1 MAHKPDMNEE
11 NFLKRIKSADPAS
24 NVAIDE
30 SLLDSSIASGTLKAK
45 ATRQRNTFF
54 AAAGSGVLALSLIT
68 SLGLGQTSQTG
79 LITLGQQTGQAGSPM
94 STSREGSSQDM
105 ASDKMMWI
113 NPYTYIYVAGENLS
127 DDTSKAHV
135 YKVEL
140 AGDANSLLKKLA
152 SVFGVDGDITKQSID
167 MVPEAKGYDFFT
179 VGEQDGKAKTLNL
192 SWTGSGSWWFSDP
205 AAYPQPECNDH
216 ITVDVTQEVA
226 GQRAC
231 AYVEPKPTPELV
243 PTKAE
248 AMTEAMRIFKSLG
261 FTVQP
266 AQVRVQSDEWGAWA
280 SASVQLNGED
290 TPIEWSV
297 SWSSNGKLSSVSG
310 HSMKFVDKGEFKTIS
325 AKDAVSRLSD
335 WRYNGSLASSQY
347 DKYFVQPLSAY
358 GTPTTKGGTTDLAV
372 EPEVSID
379 QPVEPIAEPS
389 PTTVTVVVDK
399 ATEVHVMI
407 WDSNGTNWLVPG
419 YIMSSSQGAVSSVY
433 SLEDGVV
440 ALPPKN

>member
-30 SLLDSSIASGTLKAK
+30 SVLESSISAGTMKAK
-45 ATRQRNTFF
+45 AARQRNTFF

-68 SLGLGQTSQTG
+68 SLGLGQTSPTG
-79 LITLGQQTGQAGSPM
+79 LITLGQQASQTGSPM

-113 NPYTYIYVAGENLS
+113 NPYIYNYVAGENLS
-127 DDTSKAHV
+127 DATSKAHV

-152 SVFGVDGDITKQSID
+152 SVFGVEGEITKQSID
-167 MVPEAKGYDFFT
+167 MGPDAKGYDFFT

-205 AAYPQPECNDH
+205 AAYPQSQCTDWAESED
-216 ITVDVTQEVA
+216 
-226 GQRAC
+226 GQKYCSIYA
-231 AYVEPKPTPELV
+231 EQKSTPELV

-248 AMTEAMRIFKSLG
+248 AMTEAIRIFKSLG
-261 FTVQP
+261 FNVQP
-266 AQVRVQSDEWGAWA
+266 TQVRVQSDEWGAWA

-290 TPIEWSV
+290 TPIEWSA

-335 WRYNGSLASSQY
+335 WRYNGSLAGSQY

-358 GTPTTKGGTTDLAV
+358 GTPTTKGGATDLAV

-389 PTTVTVVVDK
+389 PTTVTVVVEK

-419 YIMSSSQGAVSSVY
+419 YIMSSSQGAISSVY

>member
-30 SLLDSSIASGTLKAK
+30 SVLESSIESGNLKAK
-45 ATRQRNTFF
+45 AARQRNTFF

-68 SLGLGQTSQTG
+68 SLGLVQTSQTG
-79 LITLGQQTGQAGSPM
+79 LITLGQQASNAGGYVSQAQADSSM
-94 STSREGSSQDM
+94 TSE
-105 ASDKMMWI
+105 KMMWI
-113 NPYTYIYVAGENLS
+113 NPYIYNYVAGQNLS
-127 DDTSKAHV
+127 DATSKAHV

-140 AGDANSLLKKLA
+140 TGDANSLLKKLA
-152 SVFGVDGDITKQSID
+152 SVFGVDGEITRQSID
-167 MVPEAKGYDFFT
+167 MGPDAQGYDFFS
-179 VGEQDGKAKTLNL
+179 VGAQDGKAKTLNL
-192 SWTGSGSWWFSDP
+192 SWIGTGNWWFSDP
-205 AAYPQPECNDH
+205 GAYPQPECNDH
-216 ITVDVTQEVA
+216 ITVDLTQQVA
-226 GQRAC
+226 GQAAC

-248 AMTEAMRIFKSLG
+248 AMTEAIRIFKSLG
-261 FTVQP
+261 FDAKP
-266 AQVRVQSDEWGAWA
+266 SQVRVQSDQWGAWA

-290 TPIEWSV
+290 TPIEWTAN
-297 SWSSNGKLSSVSG
+297 WSSNGKLSSVSG

-325 AKDAVSRLSD
+325 AKDAVSRLGD

-358 GTPTTKGGTTDLAV
+358 GTLTTKNVETDVA
-372 EPEVSID
+372 
-379 QPVEPIAEPS
+379 VEPIAEPS

-399 ATEVHVMI
+399 AIEVHVMI

-419 YIMSSSQGAVSSVY
+419 YILSSAQGSMQPVY

-440 ALPPKN
+440 ALPPKD